1 MATSNCLVTNIL
13 QNILFYVQQKKLIQ
27 VSNNFRDFLFWVNYP
42 FKTNVQWFA
51 DPPKNENEAVFY
63 SPSKYPR
70 CMWLYSFRGIQ
81 SELYKKI
88 VLAPPILSMG
98 INGCLLDPVQKMWKK
113 YLASVIKHPAHGS
126 GGWIKALCSE
136 AMRFWKINIHISNII
151 NTFFLTSADC
161 GKRKMLT
168 SSELDLFIPMERIG
182 GARTIFYL
190 PPIGFIWKKHVT
202 YTWDASEG
210 SKTCLGELT
219 L

>member
-13 QNILFYVQQKKLIQ
+13 QNTLFYVQQKKLIQ

-63 SPSKYPR
+63 SPSKHPR
-70 CMWLYSFRGIQ
+70 CMWLYSFRRIQ

-126 GGWIKALCSE
+126 GGWIKAL
-136 AMRFWKINIHISNII
+136 
-151 NTFFLTSADC
+151 
-161 GKRKMLT
+161 
-168 SSELDLFIPMERIG
+168 FIPMERIG
-182 GARTIFYL
+182 GARTIFNL
-190 PPIGFIWKKHVT
+190 TPIGFIWKKHVT

-210 SKTCLGELT
+210 SKTYLGELT